1 MRTAEGKRCP
11 CGSSTAIVDRDAG
24 CKVYRH
30 ADETGDIVMTSYRVF
45 PGITLTYNDVHMQA
59 CAAENSKRDTVFEI
73 NHCREGRIEYECR
86 DAFCYLTPGDLSVG
100 CKAGMGQGA
109 YFPLRHYYGI
119 TIAVD
124 VAVAPKCLS
133 CFLDDVNVHPANL
146 IQKFCAGGRNFI
158 ARSNSSI
165 EHIFSELYFVPD
177 AIKKGYFKVKILEL
191 FLFLSAL
198 DIAHNEAG
206 AHSVSK
212 TQVTLAKNVCKY
224 LSEHMDSRITLE
236 MLSEVFHVSGTS
248 IKNSFRSVYGVSVY
262 SYIRSQKMQKAAFQ
276 LKQTD
281 MAVLEIAGQLGY
293 DNGSKFAKAF
303 RDCYGISPRD
313 YRKIALSGVSAERT
327 G

>member
-146 IQKFCAGGRNFI
+146 IQKFCAGREKFYRAVQFQYRAHFLGALFCPRCNQKG
-158 ARSNSSI
+158 
-165 EHIFSELYFVPD
+165 IF
-177 AIKKGYFKVKILEL
+177 
-191 FLFLSAL
+191 
-198 DIAHNEAG
+198 
-206 AHSVSK
+206 
-212 TQVTLAKNVCKY
+212 
-224 LSEHMDSRITLE
+224 
-236 MLSEVFHVSGTS
+236 
-248 IKNSFRSVYGVSVY
+248 
-262 SYIRSQKMQKAAFQ
+262 
-276 LKQTD
+276 
-281 MAVLEIAGQLGY
+281 
-293 DNGSKFAKAF
+293 
-303 RDCYGISPRD
+303 
-313 YRKIALSGVSAERT
+313 
-327 G
+327 